1 MDKIKD
7 MLRGVQIGDSFS
19 TNVFKWNNV
28 IEHIGSHEDTSGE
41 LYRMRLAIVP
51 YNDLGF
57 RIKLNEQV

>member
-19 TNVFKWNNV
+19 INVFRWNNI
-28 IEHIGSHEDTSGE
+28 IEHIGSHKDDSGE
-41 LYRMRLAIVP
+41 LYRARLVLAP

-57 RIKLNEQV
+57 RLKLNEH